1 MLPYRSYALI
11 SREQIVRN
19 YRSVRAAAGP
29 GVAVMAV
36 VKADAYGHGAV
47 EVARVLVGAG
57 VEWLAVSSVTE
68 GVTLRRAGIRVPIL
82 VMTGF
87 LPARMGCAGAISTSR
102 PPCSLSMIWRALDRM
117 AREAGKTVDYHLK
130 IDSGMNRLGT
140 RARGRGDHHRL
151 ARGNARTPQRPDDA
165 FRVAGRLHL
174 HPRPMSRPL
183 TFRRIVERLR
193 TAGFAPPHVH
203 MSSTNALA
211 YKRNPGWL
219 TMVRPGHAL
228 YGYVSPARGDAPKPV
243 LDVQPVLTWKAK
255 ILAVK
260 EIPEGALVGY
270 GGSFRAPEPMRI
282 AVLAAGYA
290 DGVPHRLSNRGK
302 VIAAGKLAPILGTV
316 SMDLTTIDI
325 SHTTIA
331 RAGRRGHAAR
341 PGRRREPGRAAD
353 GAHGGHDLLRHS
365 LRHRRARGARLCL
378 VGFFLKRGP
387 AWPWPITR
395 STMSQALTSNLGHF
409 LITHQ
414 WPIGRRQMPPGRC
427 AR

>member
-1 MLPYRSYALI
+1 M
-11 SREQIVRN
+11 RN

-47 EVARVLVGAG
+47 EVARVLVGEG

-87 LPARMGCAGAISTSR
+87 LPHEWDALVDFDLTPAVQ
-102 PPCSLSMIWRALDRM
+102 SLDELATLDRM
-117 AREAGKTVDYHLK
+117 AREAGKTIGYHLK

-140 RARGRGDHHRL
+140 PAAAELIITALRAASHARL
-151 ARGNARTPQRPDDA
+151 NGLMTHFASPSDYTSTQTGEQTAYFSA
-165 FRVAGRLHL
+165 
-174 HPRPMSRPL
+174 M
-183 TFRRIVERLR
+183 VERLR
-193 TAGFAPPHVH
+193 NAGFAPPHIH
-203 MSSTNALA
+203 ISSTNALA

-255 ILAVK
+255 ILVVK
-260 EIPEGALVGY
+260 EIPEGARVGY
-270 GGSFRAPEPMRI
+270 GGAFRAPEPMRI

-316 SMDLTTIDI
+316 CMDLTTIDI
-325 SHTTIA
+325 SHTTSLGPGDEVTLLGREGDVSLDAQQLA
-331 RAGRRGHAAR
+331 RMAGTISYAI
-341 PGRRREPGRAAD
+341 
-353 GAHGGHDLLRHS
+353 
-365 LRHRRARGARLCL
+365 LC
-378 VGFFLKRGP
+378 G
-387 AWPWPITR
+387 
-395 STMSQALTSNLGHF
+395 
-409 LITHQ
+409 
-414 WPIGRRQMPPGRC
+414 IGERVERVYI
-427 AR
+427 